1 MKRRN
6 TEGSQNDTG
15 NSGRAME
22 THQQGSVPA
31 SEEIAHVI
39 PSLLRA
45 SALADLFIQT
55 WKDGD
60 LKGKSSLT
68 KISVGSSAM
77 GRQPSPGFL
86 YPNGN

>member
-1 MKRRN
+1 MALGTLEVLWKPISKAL
-6 TEGSQNDTG
+6 SQPQRKLLM
-15 NSGRAME
+15 S
-22 THQQGSVPA
+22 S
-31 SEEIAHVI
+31 IL
-39 PSLLRA
+39 SLPRA

-68 KISVGSSAM
+68 KISAGSSAM